1 MSKATVEFS
10 TRAANQLD
18 DLENE
23 DAERIVSKLDDVT
36 WNPEHYLH
44 GRRMR
49 GQPVYSLRVD
59 DFRVIIDWKRDV
71 DPEVLFIRRIGK
83 RDNVYE

>member
-36 WNPEHYLH
+36 WNPEHYLR
-44 GRRMR
+44 GCRMR
-49 GQPVYSLRVD
+49 DQPVYSLRVG

-71 DPEVLFIRRIGK
+71 DPEVLFIRRIGN